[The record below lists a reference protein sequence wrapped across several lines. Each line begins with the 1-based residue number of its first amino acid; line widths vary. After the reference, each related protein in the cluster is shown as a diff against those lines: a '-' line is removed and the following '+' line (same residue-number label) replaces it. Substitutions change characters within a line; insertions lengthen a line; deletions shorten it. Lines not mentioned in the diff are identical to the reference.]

1 MEVEVAYLTLSE
13 DWLIYSEQLL
23 SIKMLLMAVVYL
35 SIPTTGWQ
43 GLKEM
48 HSGVIELREKGF
60 AEALLC
66 EGRSESKVAG
76 DRIIPQD
83 RGCTFDLKILK

>member
-23 SIKMLLMAVVYL
+23 SIKMLLKAVVYL
-35 SIPTTGWQ
+35 SIPKAGWR

-48 HSGVIELREKGF
+48 HSCVNELREKVF

-66 EGRSESKVAG
+66 QGYR
-76 DRIIPQD
+76 
-83 RGCTFDLKILK
+83 